1 MVVQLWYNQEQARRE
16 ERQEV
21 RGIRRRGISFG
32 TVFMLLI
39 TIGVAGACAVVLPRL
54 AGNMEQRIDTQ
65 QIANAITSSL
75 DLPELSLSDIPIFPK
90 PADTVNT
97 ATVPPGALTV
107 NTPTDTQAPSVTPDL
122 SVTPAPGPRIFTL
135 TAAGTVTFDSDI
147 RKAAYSSESK
157 TYDYTP
163 SFALINQ
170 GFSSDICLATLEN
183 TLLSDGKLSDV
194 NVTADVLAGL
204 ASAGL
209 DMLALGHDHILD
221 LGLAGLAQTAAAVRS
236 AGFTVLGVQGEKQ
249 EAQSASIVN
258 LNGVQVAFLHYADM
272 MSNAGKRAIQ
282 AEDCAFAVPAYQP
295 EVVAADIQSARGQGA
310 QVVIVMIHWDSGSQN
325 KATQEQ
331 QNIAQSV
338 ADAGADILLGAHSKV
353 VLPIVYLTGNRPDG
367 TKRPTL
373 VCYSLGALLTGS
385 RSSANIAGMLLH
397 LNISFD
403 PASGMVAFDKVEYTP
418 TYIWRYK
425 ENGHYVYQVIASNQ
439 KAPEN
444 MDTSQ
449 RDVMQRALDRINK
462 QMMDSPAKLR
472 VAE

>member
-1 MVVQLWYNQEQARRE
+1 M
-16 ERQEV
+16 
-21 RGIRRRGISFG
+21 RGVRRRGISFG

-39 TIGVAGACAVVLPRL
+39 TIAVAGACAVVLPRL
-54 AGNMEQRIDTQ
+54 AGNMEMRIDTQ

-75 DLPELSLSDIPIFPK
+75 DLPELTLSDIPIFPK
-90 PADTVNT
+90 PADTESA
-97 ATVPPGALTV
+97 ATMPPGAITMNGGAV
-107 NTPTDTQAPSVTPDL
+107 IQAPTITSNP
-122 SVTPAPGPRIFTL
+122 SVTPAPGPRTFTL
-135 TAAGTVTFDSDI
+135 TAAGTMTFDSEI

-170 GFSSDICLATLEN
+170 GVSSDLCLATLEN
-183 TLLSDGKLSDV
+183 TLVNDGKLSDV
-194 NVTADVLAGL
+194 NVTADVLAGI

-221 LGLAGLAQTAAAVRS
+221 LGLEGLNKTAAAVRN
-236 AGFTVLGVQGEKQ
+236 AGFTALGIQTEKQ
-249 EAQSASIVN
+249 ETQSPLIIN
-258 LNGVQVAFLHYADM
+258 LNGVQVAFLHYTDM
-272 MSNAGKRAIQ
+272 MSNAGKKAIK
-282 AEDCAFAVPAYQP
+282 AEDCAYAVPAYQP
-295 EVVAADIQSARGQGA
+295 EVVASDIQAARSQGA

-353 VLPIVYLTGNRPDG
+353 VLPIAYLTGNRPDG

-385 RSSANIAGMLLH
+385 RSNSNIAGMLLH
-397 LNISFD
+397 LNISLD
-403 PASGMVAFDKVEYTP
+403 PASGVVAFDKVEYTP

-439 KAPEN
+439 KAPES

-472 VAE
+472 VAAE

>member
-1 MVVQLWYNQEQARRE
+1 
-16 ERQEV
+16 
-21 RGIRRRGISFG
+21 
-32 TVFMLLI
+32 MLLI
-39 TIGVAGACAVVLPRL
+39 TIAVAGACSVVLPRL

-90 PADTVNT
+90 PADTLDATT
-97 ATVPPGALTV
+97 APQDAKNMNASTE
-107 NTPTDTQAPSVTPDL
+107 TQAPADTPDP
-122 SVTPAPGPRIFTL
+122 SVTPAPGPRTFTL
-135 TAAGTVTFDSDI
+135 TAAGTAAFDTDI
-147 RKAAYSSESK
+147 RKAAYNSESK

-170 GFSSDICLATLEN
+170 EFSSDLSLATLEN
-183 TLLSDGKLSDV
+183 TLVNGGKLSDV
-194 NVTADVLAGL
+194 NVTADVLSGL

-221 LGLAGLAQTAAAVRS
+221 LGLEGLNETAAAVRS
-236 AGFTVLGVQGEKQ
+236 AGFTVVGIQTENQ
-249 EAQSASIVN
+249 QAQSALIVN
-258 LNGVQVAFLHYADM
+258 LNGVQVAFLHYTDM
-272 MSNAGKRAIQ
+272 MSNAGKKAIK
-282 AEDCAFAVPAYQP
+282 AEDCAYAVPAYSQ
-295 EVVAADIQSARGQGA
+295 EAVATDIQAARGQGA
-310 QVVIVMIHWDSGSQN
+310 QVVIVMMHWDSGSQN
-325 KATQEQ
+325 KPTQEQ

-338 ADAGADILLGAHSKV
+338 SDAGADILLGAHSKV

-367 TKRPTL
+367 AKRPTL

-385 RSSANIAGMLLH
+385 RSNANIAGMLLH

-425 ENGHYVYQVIASNQ
+425 ESGHYVYQVILSNQ

-444 MDTSQ
+444 MDTNQ

-462 QMMDSPAKLR
+462 QMTDSPAKLR
-472 VAE
+472 VAAE

>member
-1 MVVQLWYNQEQARRE
+1 M
-16 ERQEV
+16 

-32 TVFMLLI
+32 TVFMLLV
-39 TIGVAGACAVVLPRL
+39 TIAVGGACAVVLPRL

-90 PADTVNT
+90 PADSASD
-97 ATVPPGALTV
+97 ATMPPGPADM
-107 NTPTDTQAPSVTPDL
+107 NGSSGTQAPVVTPDP
-122 SVTPAPGPRIFTL
+122 SVTPAPGPRTFTL

-157 TYDYTP
+157 TYDYSP
-163 SFALINQ
+163 SFALLSQ
-170 GFSSDICLATLEN
+170 GFASDLSLATLEN
-183 TLLSDGKLSDV
+183 TLVNDGKLSDV
-194 NVTADVLAGL
+194 NVTTDVLAGL

-221 LGLAGLAQTAAAVRS
+221 LGLDGLAKTSSAARN
-236 AGFTVLGVQGEKQ
+236 AGFTVVGIQTEKQ
-249 EAQSASIVN
+249 AAQSASIVN
-258 LNGVQVAFLHYADM
+258 LNGVQAAFLHYTDI
-272 MSNAGKRAIQ
+272 MSSAGKKAIK
-282 AEDCAFAVPAYQP
+282 AEDCAYSVPAYSP
-295 EVVAADIQSARGQGA
+295 EAVAADIQAARSQGA
-310 QVVIVMIHWDSGSQN
+310 QVVFVMMHWDSGNQN

-331 QNIAQSV
+331 QTIAQSV

-385 RSSANIAGMLLH
+385 RSNANIAGMLLH

-403 PASGMVAFDKVEYTP
+403 PASGMVSFDKVEYTP

-425 ENGHYVYQVIASNQ
+425 ESGHYVYQVINSNQ

-462 QMMDSPAKLR
+462 QMADSPAKLR
-472 VAE
+472 AAEE